1 MENTQLKSKQV
12 LYVGS
17 PELCTNY
24 RWEKKSELLNPKIG
38 FVCIDDI
45 ISARESGIEIMTC
58 NNAPVCEGAVL
69 VNHPF
74 KNNTYMDVMLAEDEL
89 FRQKLDVI
97 GTIAR
102 HLGVMSFTAKAKFE
116 NIRKYEFEANGNV
129 KLGRYV
135 NLDAEHK
142 HQEEEKYAMQYSREE
157 RFPGKYDMEN
167 YKEAQRLVN
176 QYQLSELKYLLE
188 QRNPNFSNSLRSQKI
203 KTELSKELNDITEC
217 AFSLSILGGCVAIGG
232 SLKETLSTQ
241 KKVMLETELI
251 F

>member
-38 FVCIDDI
+38 LVCVNDI
-45 ISARESGIEIMTC
+45 ISAKQSGIEIMTC
-58 NNAPVCEGAVL
+58 NNAPIYEGLVL

-89 FRQKLDVI
+89 FRQKLDAI

-102 HLGVMSFTAKAKFE
+102 HLGVTSFTAKAKFE

-129 KLGRYV
+129 KLGSYV
-135 NLDAEHK
+135 NLEASYR

-157 RFPGKYDMEN
+157 HFPGIYDMDN
-167 YKEAQRLVN
+167 YKKAQKLVN

-188 QRNPNFSNSLRSQKI
+188 QRNPNFTNSLYSQKI
-203 KTELSKELNDITEC
+203 RTELSKEMNDITEC
-217 AFSLSILGGCVAIGG
+217 AFSLSILGGCIAIGG

-241 KKVMLETELI
+241 KKVILETELI

>member
-1 MENTQLKSKQV
+1 
-12 LYVGS
+12 
-17 PELCTNY
+17 
-24 RWEKKSELLNPKIG
+24 
-38 FVCIDDI
+38 
-45 ISARESGIEIMTC
+45 
-58 NNAPVCEGAVL
+58 
-69 VNHPF
+69 
-74 KNNTYMDVMLAEDEL
+74 
-89 FRQKLDVI
+89 
-97 GTIAR
+97 
-102 HLGVMSFTAKAKFE
+102 
-116 NIRKYEFEANGNV
+116 
-129 KLGRYV
+129 
-135 NLDAEHK
+135 
-142 HQEEEKYAMQYSREE
+142 
-157 RFPGKYDMEN
+157 MEN